1 MNTDL
6 ESLFPDG
13 ITDEAAKVVSDFLW
27 QLVSDWDCRYL
38 AQLLRYNDSRRPPC
52 DPERPWRTLPPD
64 R

>member
-1 MNTDL
+1 MNVDL

-13 ITDEAAKVVSDFLW
+13 ISDEAAKVVSDFLW
-27 QLVSDWDCRYL
+27 QLISDWDGRYFL
-38 AQLLRYNDSRRPPC
+38 QLSRYHDSRRPPC